1 MDQTATLDRL
11 FDRCKQGERRAQ
23 EQLYHLLASKM
34 LGVCMRY
41 AKSTFEAEDM
51 LQAGFVKVF
60 SSIQGFRG
68 EGSAEGWVR
77 RVIVNTAISTYRQNL
92 RLETEPWQETHDAGH
107 SYELQHLEY
116 EDLLRLV
123 RALPDGYRMVFN
135 LYAIEGYSHK
145 EIAEMLH
152 ISEGASK
159 SQLSRARK
167 WLQDKLLKVEGGN
180 V

>member
-1 MDQTATLDRL
+1 
-11 FDRCKQGERRAQ
+11 
-23 EQLYHLLASKM
+23 M

-41 AKSTFEAEDM
+41 AQSTFEAEDM

-60 SSIQGFRG
+60 AALPDFRG
-68 EGSAEGWVR
+68 DGSIEGWIR
-77 RVIVNTAISTYRQNL
+77 RIIVNTAISTYRQNK
-92 RLETEPWQETHDAGH
+92 RLETESWQEGHDAVH
-107 SYELQHLEY
+107 AYELQHLEH

-123 RALPDGYRMVFN
+123 RALPDGYRIVFN

-145 EIAEMLH
+145 EIAGMLG

-159 SQLSRARK
+159 SQLSRARR
-167 WLQDKLLKVEGGN
+167 WLQDKILQVEGGK